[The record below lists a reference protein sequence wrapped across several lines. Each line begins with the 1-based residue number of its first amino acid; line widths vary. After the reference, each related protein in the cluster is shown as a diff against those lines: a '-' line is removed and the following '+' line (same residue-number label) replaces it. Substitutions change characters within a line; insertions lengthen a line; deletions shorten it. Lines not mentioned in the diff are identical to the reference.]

1 MKIEYVIVLVIIF
14 IILIAILKAGRK
26 DAHLELNKLL
36 DYLGGLENIEKSEVN
51 LSRFIV
57 TVKDISIVNKDAIQK
72 LGAKG
77 IVEIDNQL
85 KIILGPESKVL
96 KKYIE
101 EINK

>member
-1 MKIEYVIVLVIIF
+1 MNYKYIIIAVF
-14 IILIAILKAGRK
+14 LLIILWAILKSMRK
-26 DAHLELNKLL
+26 GAHLEVNKLV
-36 DYLGGLENIEKSEVN
+36 DYLGGIDNILATKHN

-57 TVKDISIVNKDAIQK
+57 TLKDITIVNKEEIQK

-85 KIILGPESKVL
+85 KIILGPNSKVL

-101 EINK
+101 ELKK

>member
-1 MKIEYVIVLVIIF
+1 MEYKYIIIGIILFIVLM
-14 IILIAILKAGRK
+14 AILKSMRK
-26 DAHLELNKLL
+26 GAHLEVNKLV
-36 DYLGGLENIEKSEVN
+36 DYLGGIDNIISTKHN

-57 TVKDISIVNKDAIQK
+57 TLKDITIVNKEEIQK

-85 KIILGPESKVL
+85 KIILGPNCKVL

-101 EINK
+101 ELKK

>member
-1 MKIEYVIVLVIIF
+1 MDYKYIIIGIILLIVLV
-14 IILIAILKAGRK
+14 AILKSMRK
-26 DAHLELNKLL
+26 GAHLEINKLV
-36 DYLGGLENIEKSEVN
+36 DYLGGIDNIISTKNN

-57 TVKDISIVNKDAIQK
+57 TLKDITIVNKEEIQK

-85 KIILGPESKVL
+85 KIILGPNSKVL

-101 EINK
+101 ELKK

>member
-1 MKIEYVIVLVIIF
+1 MEYKYIIIGIILFIVLM
-14 IILIAILKAGRK
+14 AILKSMRK
-26 DAHLELNKLL
+26 GAHLEVNKLV
-36 DYLGGLENIEKSEVN
+36 DYLGGIDNIISTKNN

-57 TVKDISIVNKDAIQK
+57 TLKDISIVNKEEIQK

-85 KIILGPESKVL
+85 KIILGPNSKVL

-101 EINK
+101 ELKK